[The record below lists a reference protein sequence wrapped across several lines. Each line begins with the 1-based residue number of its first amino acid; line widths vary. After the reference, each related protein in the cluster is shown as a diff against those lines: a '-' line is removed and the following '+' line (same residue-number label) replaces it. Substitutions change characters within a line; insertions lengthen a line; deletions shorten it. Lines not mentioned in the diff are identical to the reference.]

1 MKQQNM
7 TNTRNLAL
15 DGMLT
20 AILVVLGMIKIPSLI
35 PGAEFQLSAPYAV
48 CVAALV
54 GFGRY
59 LGIGICASIIQ
70 LLLGNHTILNV
81 LIAMVFRIVV
91 GVIVSVLPKSR
102 AALYV
107 AGPCGTA
114 VARIVLGVVL
124 HTSPWPLLA
133 AALPGMIFTAVVV
146 IMMTPVVKRVAVLCG
161 LAVPASMVKMS
172 GAQLDADVLKE

>member
-1 MKQQNM
+1 MRPQNM
-7 TNTRNLAL
+7 TNIRKLAL

-20 AILVVLGMIKIPSLI
+20 AILVVLGMMKIPSLI

-48 CVAALV
+48 CVAACV

-70 LLLGNHTILNV
+70 LLLGTHTILNV
-81 LIAMVFRIVV
+81 LIAMVFRIVA
-91 GVIVSVLPKSR
+91 GAIVSVLPKSR

-114 VARIVLGVVL
+114 VARMVLGAVL
-124 HTSPWPLLA
+124 HTSPWPLLVL
-133 AALPGMIFTAVVV
+133 ALPGMLFTAVAV
-146 IMMTPVVKRVAVLCG
+146 ILMAPVVKRVAVLCG
-161 LAVPASMVKMS
+161 LAVPASMRKLS
-172 GAQLDADVLKE
+172 GSQMDTDVLKE